1 MTEQVHG
8 ANPDEQIDEVRGE
21 QPVRTGVASLDGILD
36 DVEGLGDVPV
46 DQHVETFER
55 AHEALRGA
63 LDGRTPADAGSDDPA

>member
-8 ANPDEQIDEVRGE
+8 ASPDEQIDEVRGE
-21 QPVRTGVASLDGILD
+21 QRVRTGMADLDGVLD
-36 DVEGLGDVPV
+36 DVEGLGDIPV

-63 LDGRTPADAGSDDPA
+63 LDGRTTADAAPDDPA

>member
-8 ANPDEQIDEVRGE
+8 ATPGEPDDEVRGE
-21 QPVRTGVASLDGILD
+21 QPVRTGIDEVDVVLA

-63 LDGRTPADAGSDDPA
+63 LDGRGPAEVATDEPA